1 MGKCNFNGL
10 EIFPNEAP
18 IVMMEQLGQFEVEKS
33 LANNLFCGYHT
44 FQYEGKIFM
53 HIGWNS
59 ANGVAYHT
67 LKLFSEATN
76 RKFFTR
82 FNELSSLPLSEIQN
96 IFTQNKDEDFL
107 EPLWAIEENHDIKDS
122 PIAFQ

>member
-1 MGKCNFNGL
+1 MEEIGMGKCHFNAV
-10 EIFPNEAP
+10 EILPNEAP
-18 IVMMEQLGQFEVEKS
+18 ILMMEQLGQFELEQQ

-44 FQYEGKIFM
+44 FRYEGKNYM

-67 LKLFSEATN
+67 LKQYSEATN

-82 FNELSSLPLSEIQN
+82 FNELSSLPLSEVKN
-96 IFTQNKDEDFL
+96 IFYQNKDEDFL
-107 EPLWAIEENHDIKDS
+107 EPIWAIEDKIS
-122 PIAFQ
+122 G